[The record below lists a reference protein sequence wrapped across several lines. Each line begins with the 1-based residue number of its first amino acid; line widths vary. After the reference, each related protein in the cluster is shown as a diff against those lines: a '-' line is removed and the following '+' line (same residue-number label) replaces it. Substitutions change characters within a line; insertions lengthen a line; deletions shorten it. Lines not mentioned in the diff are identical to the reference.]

1 MTSIFTEAQE
11 RDKDIQGQWTEEE
24 NMRLLAIRVGKRP
37 RTMEGKKY
45 CEKIT
50 RKQKGGEKG
59 EKKGED

>member
-50 RKQKGGEKG
+50 RKQKG
-59 EKKGED
+59 